1 MPKYEQIAR
10 DIRKSIEDGAL
21 APGDRLPTVV
31 ELCELYG
38 VSKITVRK
46 AVEQLAE
53 QGFVSSRRGSGTYV
67 KASPEAQG
75 AEVEGVHR
83 GDTLYTG
90 RKDKSIGF
98 SREHGN
104 DGTVTSDI
112 YEFEV
117 VEPPEEIAQRLDM
130 EPGDFAYHDVR
141 VRRLDG
147 VPIVQ
152 EDTYMPLDVASGL
165 KRQHLE
171 SSIYNFLRNEKG
183 LKLTS
188 FHRILR
194 AVAANETEAERLEIK
209 AGDPLFEIE
218 QIGFLDDG
226 VPFEYSVS
234 RNVGARMEMHDVNL
248 T

>member
-1 MPKYEQIAR
+1 MPKYEQIAQ
-10 DIRKSIEDGAL
+10 DIRKSIEGGAL

-31 ELCELYG
+31 ELCDLYG

-75 AEVEGVHR
+75 SENSAHG
-83 GDTLYTG
+83 GDALYMG
-90 RKDKSIGF
+90 RKDRSIGF
-98 SREHGN
+98 MREHQN

-117 VEPPEEIAQRLDM
+117 VEPPAEIAQRLDM

-152 EDTYMPLDVASGL
+152 EDTYMPLDLASGL

-171 SSIYNFLRNEKG
+171 TSIYDFLRNEKG
-183 LKLTS
+183 LKLSS
-188 FHRILR
+188 FHRIMR
-194 AVAANETEAERLEIK
+194 AVAASKVEAERLDIK
-209 AGDPLFEIE
+209 PNDPLFEIE

-234 RNVGARMEMHDVNL
+234 RNVGSRTEMHDVNL